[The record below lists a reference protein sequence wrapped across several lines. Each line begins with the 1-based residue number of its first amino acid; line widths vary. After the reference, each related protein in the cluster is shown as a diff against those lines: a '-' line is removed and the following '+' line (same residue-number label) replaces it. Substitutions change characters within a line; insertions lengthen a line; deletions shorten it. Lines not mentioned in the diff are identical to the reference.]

1 MIRFPFM
8 GSTVLLWL
16 ARVKKSVFSSPSKLH
31 VLSGSIRLKHAW
43 SFAWVHE
50 NDAPPWTWVGEVGRS
65 SKVIIVS
72 FVGEIPTGPMVEADL
87 PGIPSLSLGLW
98 GFPLLHFISEVGHCF
113 ELRGLSSFPPNGR
126 PAPDRQWG
134 RGESNSDL
142 WSTASRELVL

>member
-1 MIRFPFM
+1 M

-43 SFAWVHE
+43 SFMWVLE
-50 NDAPPWTWVGEVGRS
+50 NDAPLWTWLSEVGRS
-65 SKVIIVS
+65 SKFIIVF
-72 FVGEIPTGPMVEADL
+72 FVGEMSRGAVVEAGP
-87 PGIPSLSLGLW
+87 PGIPSLTLGLF
-98 GFPLLHFISEVGHCF
+98 GFPLLHFTLEVGHCF
-113 ELRGLSSFPPNGR
+113 ELRGLSSLPPNER

-134 RGESNSDL
+134 CSESNSEL